1 MKRLVWVAVGIGGT
15 LYCVRKA
22 QQMRRRYSP
31 PAVVGRAVD
40 DLGERAETLGRRV
53 RTTATSFGDDLR
65 TAMAE
70 RERQLHEA
78 LRAPGQAAPEGRTSA
93 RAAREHARTAARYGA
108 EPAGRHAVPG
118 DRPRVDPDD
127 VDGDLPYSF

>member
-22 QQMRRRYSP
+22 QQLRKRYSP

-40 DLGERAETLGRRV
+40 DLGERAQSLRMRV

-65 TAMAE
+65 AAMAE
-70 RERQLHEA
+70 RERQLHGA
-78 LRAPGQAAPEGRTSA
+78 LLAPGQATPEA
-93 RAAREHARTAARYGA
+93 RPSSRQARDQARTAARYGA

-118 DRPRVDPDD
+118 DHPRVDADD